1 MGDNDWDTVTVLRKR
16 GSTAAQ
22 SKSKAAVTT
31 AMRKGEDVET
41 SKKWSAGQNRQHVT
55 HRNTAKL
62 DRETEELHHDRVPH
76 EVGKIIQKGR
86 QDKGLTQKDLAT
98 RINEKPNVI
107 TDYEAGKAIPNN
119 QILGKIERIIGL
131 KLRGKELG
139 EPMGAVIP
147 SKKK

>member
-98 RINEKPNVI
+98 
-107 TDYEAGKAIPNN
+107 
-119 QILGKIERIIGL
+119 
-131 KLRGKELG
+131 
-139 EPMGAVIP
+139 
-147 SKKK
+147 